1 MGPSSVYSVHSPLW
15 TDAFAQCMDLLWT
28 ALIPADTV
36 PHHCQVP
43 HSISFMCN
51 CHNPFN
57 FDSTSSQMES
67 EGAFL
72 KAKCVGIRSRGWDDE
87 EAKGSQLAC

>member
-1 MGPSSVYSVHSPLW
+1 
-15 TDAFAQCMDLLWT
+15 
-28 ALIPADTV
+28 
-36 PHHCQVP
+36 
-43 HSISFMCN
+43 
-51 CHNPFN
+51 
-57 FDSTSSQMES
+57 MES